1 MYVDPRFRDQW
12 RDIFVCKPKLR
23 SVPWYLIL
31 GNHDY
36 ESHPQLQID
45 YTSNN
50 TENKDRIWNL
60 PAPYYTRRFDG
71 LDLDLFGIDTNCVQD
86 YVVAMKPSI
95 KNFLVPQKKWLREVY
110 IYLTFYVVL
119 ALCLT
124 LTPDTALCLTLTP
137 DTALCLTLTPDTV

>member
-1 MYVDPRFRDQW
+1 MCVLNSILNMHADPRFKDQW
-12 RDIFVCKPKLR
+12 RDIFVCKNKPHLR

-36 ESHPQLQID
+36 ENHPQLQIE

-50 TENKDRIWNL
+50 TENGDRIWNL
-60 PAPYYTRRFDG
+60 PAPYYTRRFDK

-86 YVVAMKPSI
+86 YVVEMNPSI

-110 IYLTFYVVL
+110 TYIHAYYLP
-119 ALCLT
+119 CT
-124 LTPDTALCLTLTP
+124 LY
-137 DTALCLTLTPDTV
+137 